1 MITPFISLLIVTSQY
16 EVFVEG
22 MEYDNT
28 CHTFSHCD
36 LTVSIP
42 SINTSVSE
50 VTIKKG
56 VKGVTILHPLN
67 KYFIQ

>member
-36 LTVSIP
+36 LTV
-42 SINTSVSE
+42 
-50 VTIKKG
+50 
-56 VKGVTILHPLN
+56 
-67 KYFIQ
+67 

>member
-28 CHTFSHCD
+28 FHTFSHCD
-36 LTVSIP
+36 LTV
-42 SINTSVSE
+42 
-50 VTIKKG
+50 
-56 VKGVTILHPLN
+56 
-67 KYFIQ
+67 